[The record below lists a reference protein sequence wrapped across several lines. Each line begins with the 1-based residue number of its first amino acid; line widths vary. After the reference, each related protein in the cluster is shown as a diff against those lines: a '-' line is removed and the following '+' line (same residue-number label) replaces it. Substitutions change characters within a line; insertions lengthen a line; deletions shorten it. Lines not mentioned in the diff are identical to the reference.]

1 MYNTGKAMSKGYNID
16 IGIYLKEQMNIEQ
29 YLKLK
34 VGLTEV
40 GKREGV
46 SYIR

>member
-1 MYNTGKAMSKGYNID
+1 MSKGYNID